1 MTILQRVKRW
11 LADQFGRVLGVVYY
25 KFFFDRESVF
35 SDELAARVLVWEQR
49 RGKGDVPIPV
59 TLWEQQYESGH
70 WDFLTSLNEL
80 GRFSVVG
87 GYVDE
92 LKPDASVLD
101 VGCGEGLL
109 QKRLH
114 TRGSRRYLGLDV
126 SAAAI
131 ARARAQ
137 GDGPFIC
144 ADAERYVPDDT
155 YDVIVFNE
163 SLYYFIRPLETVSR
177 YVNSLS
183 HDGIMIVST
192 FPASRRGRSI
202 LRALKKKYAE
212 VDETRVAHGSVSWIC
227 TVFRPVAPPS
237 V

>member
-1 MTILQRVKRW
+1 
-11 LADQFGRVLGVVYY
+11 
-25 KFFFDRESVF
+25 
-35 SDELAARVLVWEQR
+35 VWEQR

-70 WDFLTSLNEL
+70 WDFLKSLNEL

-101 VGCGEGLL
+101 VGCGEGRLL
-109 QKRLH
+109 KRLH
-114 TRGSRRYLGLDV
+114 TRGSGRYLGLDV

-131 ARARAQ
+131 ARARAT

-177 YVNSLS
+177 YVNSLT

-202 LRALKKKYAE
+202 LRALKKKYAQ